1 MIKYYYRSL
10 RSQQVKELEDY
21 QRGSWVYVEA
31 PDEAEI
37 KLLTDKFKV
46 EQSLVQDAL
55 DIDEMPRMERE
66 GEQSY
71 IYVRFAYKNDEEEL
85 VTVPLLFIFG
95 QDILITVSM
104 VRLPSLDIFLNGK
117 IEFATTQRAKLV
129 LQILQQ
135 IGENYE
141 TFISRTSKQI
151 KLIRSRLR
159 GHEISNQDFID
170 FVMIEDELNEFL
182 SSLMPTNATLRRLLL
197 GRYMP
202 LFDEDQD
209 IVEDLLLNNE
219 QSIEACNSNL
229 KSIDN
234 IREAYSSISSHNL
247 NYTMKVLTVATVI
260 IALPNLFYGM
270 YGMNV
275 PLPFQHEPWAYYLVV
290 GFTLFMIVFVF
301 WFARKR
307 KLF

>member
-1 MIKYYYRSL
+1 MIKYYYKSL
-10 RSQQVKELEDY
+10 RSQQVKELADY
-21 QRGSWVYVEA
+21 QRGSWVYAEA
-31 PDEAEI
+31 PTEQELEHLA
-37 KLLTDKFKV
+37 KKFKLEV
-46 EQSLVQDAL
+46 GHLQDAL
-55 DIDEMPRMERE
+55 DVDEMPRLERE

-71 IYVRFAYKNDEEEL
+71 IFVRFAYKNEEEEL
-85 VTVPLLFIFG
+85 VTVPLLFVFG
-95 QDILITVSM
+95 ADILITVSP
-104 VRLPSLDIFLNGK
+104 VCLPSLDAFLNGK
-117 IEFATTQRAKLV
+117 VDFATTQRAKLV

-135 IGENYE
+135 IGENYD
-141 TFISRTSKQI
+141 TFISQTSKQI

-219 QSIEACNSNL
+219 QSVEACNSNL

-247 NYTMKVLTVATVI
+247 NYTMKVLTVATVL
-260 IALPNLFYGM
+260 IALPNVFYGM

-275 PLPFQHEPWAYYLVV
+275 DLPFQQQPWAYWMVV
-290 GFTLFMIVFVF
+290 GFTVFMIVFII

>member
-1 MIKYYYRSL
+1 MIKYYYKSL

-104 VRLPSLDIFLNGK
+104 VRMPSLDIFLNGK

>member
-1 MIKYYYRSL
+1 MIKYFYKSL
-10 RSQQVKELEDY
+10 RSQTMKELDDY
-21 QRGSWVYVEA
+21 QRGSWVYVEG
-31 PDEAEI
+31 PSEDELDELV
-37 KLLTDKFKV
+37 KKFKL
-46 EQSLVQDAL
+46 ERGHLEDAL
-55 DIDEMPRMERE
+55 DVDEMPRLERE
-66 GEQSY
+66 SDQSY
-71 IYVRFAYKNDEEEL
+71 IFVRFAYKNEEQEL

-95 QDILITVSM
+95 NDILITVSL
-104 VRLPSLDIFLNGK
+104 VRLPSLDAFIRNK
-117 IEFATTQRAKLV
+117 IDFATTQRAKLV
-129 LQILQQ
+129 LQILQL
-135 IGENYE
+135 IGEHYD

-159 GHEISNQDFID
+159 GHEITNQDFID

-219 QSIEACNSNL
+219 QSVEACNSNL

-260 IALPNLFYGM
+260 IALPNVFYGM

-275 PLPFQHEPWAYYLVV
+275 NLPFQHQPWAYFAVV
-290 GFTLFMIVFVF
+290 GFTVVLVFLLL
-301 WFARKR
+301 WFARRKR
-307 KLF
+307 LF